1 MTAPTVDELTKDLE
15 DTQADMLPDQKSM
28 DKLTLHYITNRIWA
42 SGLNKCYQELENGLT
57 DIDVLKASGLK
68 LDAIVAHVLIA
79 GRLPG
84 DYATGTLNF
93 STSYPA
99 TVEIIIPAGT
109 KCYAILSDGTKIY
122 YVTTEAGTV
131 PIGESQAAVAARAVN
146 RGIEGNIAAY
156 KILQMVSRV
165 TGITAVENQLEFDGG
180 TAAETDDALR
190 ERYFDAIQAP
200 GKATVSML
208 ERALNDLTTIAEVQ
222 VLSYGSGDLGV
233 LVDYSGGI
241 EEVSDEIVAAIET
254 NIAAGTQARG
264 CLGAMVDGSQVV
276 VLNDDVYGGQ
286 IWVRPRNYVATEDSF
301 SLTYIDMEGQTKT
314 ADVTIPAATH
324 RGDMIQAVMD
334 SEASR
339 AKKILTVTPSGN
351 NSYDILMGMGEAGY
365 LYNLP
370 ELIEVGVVAHIRL
383 TDTPEAGLVD
393 TIEASLT
400 AFLGAFRIGENLE
413 YSDVQRF
420 MFNLYDPT
428 ADECIGRALKGIDE
442 IVSLQVTGGGQ
453 AAVKNG
459 DKILVE
465 EDWRIEAGLMNI
477 VVDGG

>member
-1 MTAPTVDELTKDLE
+1 MTAPTVDYLTKDLE

-42 SGLNKCYQELENGLT
+42 SELNKCYQELENGLT

-79 GRLPG
+79 GRLQG
-84 DYATGTLNF
+84 DYATGILNF

-99 TVEIIIPAGT
+99 TSEIIIPAGT

-122 YVTTEAGTV
+122 YVTTVAGTV
-131 PIGESQAAVAARAVN
+131 PIGESQAAIAARAVN
-146 RGIEGNIAAY
+146 RGIDGNIAAY
-156 KILQMVSRV
+156 KILQMISRI
-165 TGITAVENQLEFDGG
+165 TGITAVENQLDFTGG
-180 TAAETDDALR
+180 TAEEKDDALR

-208 ERALNDLTTIAEVQ
+208 ERALNDVTTIAEVQ
-222 VLSYGSGDLGV
+222 VLNYGSGDLGV

-264 CLGAMVDGSQVV
+264 CLGAMIDLSQVV

-286 IWVRPRNYVATEDSF
+286 IWIRPRCFVAAEDTF
-301 SLTYIDMEGQTKT
+301 SLTYADIDGVTQT
-314 ADVTIPAATH
+314 ANLTIPAATH
-324 RGDMIQAVMD
+324 RGEMILAEMATED
-334 SEASR
+334 SR

-351 NSYDILMGMGEAGY
+351 NNYDILMGMGEAGY

-370 ELIEVGVVAHIRL
+370 ELIAVGVMAHIRL
-383 TDTPEAGLVD
+383 TDTPEVGLVD
-393 TIEASLT
+393 TIEASLK
-400 AFLGAFRIGENLE
+400 AFLGAYRIGENLE

-420 MFNLYDPT
+420 LQNYFDPI

-459 DKILVE
+459 DKITVE
-465 EDWRIEAGLMNI
+465 EDWRIEAGVISI
-477 VVDGG
+477 VVDS

>member
-1 MTAPTVDELTKDLE
+1 
-15 DTQADMLPDQKSM
+15 M
-28 DKLTLHYITNRIWA
+28 DKLTLHYIANRTWA
-42 SGLNKCYQELENGLT
+42 SELNKCYQELEDGLK
-57 DIDVLKASGLK
+57 DIDILKASGLK
-68 LDAIVAHVLIA
+68 LDAIVAHVLIG

-84 DYATGTLNF
+84 DYATGILNF

-99 TVEIIIPAGT
+99 TSDITIPAGT
-109 KCYAILSDGTKIY
+109 KCYAILPDGTKVY

-131 PIGESQAAVAARAVN
+131 LTGESLAAIAARAVN
-146 RGIEGNIAAY
+146 RGIEGNIGPY

-180 TAAETDDALR
+180 TAAETDDALK

-200 GKATVSML
+200 GRATVSML
-208 ERALNDLTTIAEVQ
+208 ERALNDVTTIAEVQ

-241 EEVSDEIVAAIET
+241 EEVSDEIVTAIET

-264 CLGAMVDGSQVV
+264 CLGAMVDGNQVI

-286 IWVRPRNYVATEDSF
+286 IWVRPRNYVAIEDSF
-301 SLTYIDMEGQTKT
+301 SLAYIDMEGQTKT

-324 RGDMIQAVMD
+324 RGDMILAGMD
-334 SEASR
+334 NEASR
-339 AKKILTVTPSGN
+339 AKKILAVTSSGN

-383 TDTPEAGLVD
+383 TDTPEAGLVEI
-393 TIEASLT
+393 IEASLT

-428 ADECIGRALKGIDE
+428 ADEYIGRVLKGIDE

-477 VVDGG
+477 LVDGG